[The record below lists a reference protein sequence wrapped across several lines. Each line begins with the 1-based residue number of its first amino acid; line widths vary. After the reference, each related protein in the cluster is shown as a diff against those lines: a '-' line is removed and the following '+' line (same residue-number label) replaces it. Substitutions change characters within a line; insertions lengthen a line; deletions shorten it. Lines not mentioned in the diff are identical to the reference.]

1 MLAQVPT
8 QSPSI
13 IPLAGI
19 VLGILIVI
27 GVVWWLVGKLVR
39 VGVLRTVVRLVASA
53 AVVVA
58 GVVLVPRLLPNLT
71 SASAVSAQ
79 AAIKPSDTTTVQRGQ
94 LVQTLGAAGAL
105 APVESVDLSF
115 QQSAT
120 VTDVLVKVGQS
131 VKAGDVLAKIDDTD
145 AQSNLRDAQIN
156 LESAQNAYDELVA
169 TPRPVDVAVDKAAL
183 MAAQTSMSAATKPT
197 DPNTI
202 EQAQINV
209 EQAKNSLWQAQLSRD
224 KTMEVGPE
232 FRTGNGGAQAGEI
245 SLTSGLNQDTT
256 SVEIANQNL
265 TNTLNQKPDAGS
277 VASASASILQAQ
289 INLDTLINGP
299 DAIDR
304 RTAEITLQNA
314 QLGVQ
319 TAQASLSKTS
329 LVAPTDG
336 VIAAVNLQVGELPD
350 STSTDTSGAAITLV
364 DNSKFTIDLS
374 VDENDVINLA
384 VGQKVNISVD
394 ALPDQKLTGTITKVE
409 SQPTVA
415 NNIVTYTATVTL
427 DPTQAPIRPGMNA
440 TVNIILSQLDNVLLV
455 PNSYITTNTTT
466 QQKTVITRN
475 DTGQY
480 VPTVVQVGARG
491 TSQSEILS
499 GLQEGQEIYLLPQ
512 SGTATQRGGG
522 LFGGPPAGGG
532 GNFGGGGG
540 RPGGGG

>member
-1 MLAQVPT
+1 MPMVGVAIGV
-8 QSPSI
+8 
-13 IPLAGI
+13 
-19 VLGILIVI
+19 LIVI
-27 GVVWWLVGKLVR
+27 GLVWWLIGKMMKSGAVR
-39 VGVLRTVVRLVASA
+39 TTVRLVVSVAILVA
-53 AVVVA
+53 AVVF
-58 GVVLVPRLLPNLT
+58 VPRLLPNLT
-71 SASAVSAQ
+71 SATPVSAQ
-79 AAIKPSDTTTVQRGQ
+79 SAVKPSDSTTVELGS

-105 APVESVDLSF
+105 APVKSVDLSF

-120 VTDVLVKVGQS
+120 VTDVLVKVGQT

-145 AQSNLRDAQIN
+145 AQASLRSAQIS

-169 TPRPVDVAVDKAAL
+169 TPRPVDVAVQKAAL
-183 MAAQTSMSAATKPT
+183 NSAQASYASAVKPT

-202 EQAQINV
+202 EQAQISV

-224 KTMEVGPE
+224 ETMKNGPE

-245 SLTSGLNQDTT
+245 SMTSGLNQDQ
-256 SVEIANQNL
+256 SQVDIANENL
-265 TNTLNQKPDAGS
+265 ANTLNTKPDAGS

-289 INLDTLINGP
+289 INLDNLINGP
-299 DAIDR
+299 DANDL
-304 RTAEITLQNA
+304 RTAQITLENA

-319 TAQASLSKTS
+319 TAQAGLSKTQ
-329 LVAPTDG
+329 LIAPTDG

-374 VDENDVINLA
+374 VDESDVINLA

-394 ALPDQKLTGTITKVE
+394 ALPDQKLTGTITKIE

-455 PNSYITTNTTT
+455 PNSYITTNATT
-466 QQKTVITRN
+466 QQHTVIIKN
-475 DTGQY
+475 DAGAY
-480 VPTVVQVGARG
+480 VPTPVTIGARG
-491 TSQSEILS
+491 TSQTEILS
-499 GLQEGQEIYLLPQ
+499 GLQEGQDIYLLPAS
-512 SGTATQRGGG
+512 SGTGAGGRGGF
-522 LFGGPPAGGG
+522 FGGPVGGG
-532 GNFGGGGG
+532 GAPGGGGG
-540 RPGGGG
+540 GGGFRGG